1 MRKLLLGLTGLLV
14 IALVAAA
21 IYWQRS
27 SAMMRAPG
35 PHAQALQLQVPAGAT
50 VRSVLADLDSR
61 GALSDRRAVEL
72 QLRVRGSPQI
82 KTGKYEIP
90 AHASPEQILQQLA
103 EGRVLLEALTVVE
116 GWTFADMRH
125 VVEAHPGIKSTLRG
139 KSTAEFMDA
148 IGHAGEHPEG
158 RFYPDTYRFAA
169 GTTDRELFALA
180 YRKMSAALD
189 AAWARRAGGLP
200 LGSAYEALIL
210 ASIVE
215 KETGLA
221 SERPRIAGVFI
232 TRLRR
237 NMRLQTDPT
246 VIYGIGDSF
255 DGNIRKRD
263 LQTDTPY
270 NTYTRAGLP
279 PTPIALPSRDAID
292 AVVQPLETG
301 DIFFVATGL
310 GDGSHVFSATLEEHN
325 AAIARLLARQR
336 GNRTP

>member
-1 MRKLLLGLTGLLV
+1 MRKFLLV
-14 IALVAAA
+14 LLALLVLAAAAAA

-27 SAMMRAPG
+27 NAVMRAPG
-35 PHAQALQLQVPAGAT
+35 PHAEAVLLDVPAGAT
-50 VRSVLADLDSR
+50 VRSVLAELETR
-61 GALSDRRAVEL
+61 GALADRRAVEL

-103 EGRVLLEALTVVE
+103 EGRVLLESLTVVE
-116 GWTFADMRH
+116 GWTFADMRR

-139 KSTAEFMDA
+139 LDTAEFMSA
-148 IGHAGEHPEG
+148 IGHAGENPEG
-158 RFYPDTYRFAA
+158 RFFPDTYRFAA
-169 GTTDRELFALA
+169 GTTDRELFSLA
-180 YRKMSAALD
+180 YRKMFEALD
-189 AAWARRAGGLP
+189 AAWARRASGLP
-200 LGSAYEALIL
+200 LADRYEALTL

-221 SERPRIAGVFI
+221 SERPRIAGVFV

-246 VIYGIGDSF
+246 VIYGMGEAY

-279 PTPIALPSRDAID
+279 PTPIALPSREAID

-336 GNRTP
+336 GNRTR